1 MKDKLRKLK
10 IRQKMMLY
18 IMGATTLI
26 YVGLFS
32 YVGVNLKEKSL
43 DEAIKLADSYAMQKA
58 NDINARMQEDLSI
71 ARSMAVIL
79 ADYADLPTDTRFQMQ
94 KSLMTSILK
103 KYREY
108 DAIWLNWELS
118 AIDPEWSA
126 PYGRRR
132 ITYFWKDGVIQ
143 ETLET
148 IDTNGDDKS
157 GEYYR
162 LKMDMNEEMSE
173 PYISEDYIEGV
184 ANGEL
189 ITSPCVPIMK
199 NGKFIGLIGTDYSM
213 ANYAKV
219 VDDSQYEHGSS
230 FLVANSGMIASNKQK
245 DLITKSV
252 SELSYFNDEYQV
264 TKNIAEGKFTSY
276 IAYDE
281 TLGEDIYVS
290 FAPVALNRA
299 SLPWSV
305 GTVLRLKDINNTF
318 SIAFNFLITAGII
331 GFLLLSFIIWKISG
345 SFTNRIVVTN
355 EAMKELSIGNL
366 DTSLSIQVNSGD
378 EIGEM
383 QASLNQLLAQLSKK
397 AQFSQ
402 EIGEGNL
409 DAPFELSSEHDVLGM
424 SLMKMRDNLQNVI
437 NETNRVIRDAADD
450 GNFGTRVDEEGKTG
464 AWFEL
469 SASINNLLESFVAP
483 LIVLNKIIRAMADGD
498 LTQRYSDDVKGEIKE
513 MADNFNL
520 ALDNIDGLLHQI
532 SMSSGVV
539 DEASSEMKVT
549 TEEMRTNTSEIA
561 SAIAQM
567 SNGAQN
573 QVSKVDESSTLIEG
587 ILSSSNEMASKAETI
602 NNAAKDV
609 EERSGKGLEMMNKVV
624 FNMDDISAYSSKTQD
639 SIKILTDRSKEITRV
654 LGVITEIASQTNLLA
669 LNAAIEAAQ
678 AGDAGRGFAV
688 VAEEIRKL
696 AEDSRTSAKEIEI
709 LVSGV
714 QKDTKEA
721 ADIIEIMNASVKNG
735 SEASSE
741 ASDVFKQ
748 ILESA
753 TANLSYSEEI
763 LNDTKLQIGD
773 INEVVSLTESIVVI
787 AEETA
792 AGTEQVASSATEL
805 SSGMELFNEKTQSLA
820 TVAESLKEGVSMVKL
835 SGTAT
840 DNTAIFKMREAF
852 EHEKMLLDALLDYM
866 PDTIYFKDLECKFLR
881 NSMSHAKQMG
891 VDHPGQLI
899 GKSDFDFFGEHA
911 QRAYD
916 DEQRIIETGEP
927 VLNLEEKVDK
937 KDGTS
942 IYVSTTKLPLK
953 DKDGNTI
960 GTYGITRDITN
971 IKEATKK
978 ESEIRQQQI
987 QQHLAL
993 IKKQND
999 LFGDILNLV
1008 DYKIALKDPN
1018 GVIYLV
1024 NDAVAKDFGC
1034 PAADIIGKSD
1044 FDFYEKQFAEK
1055 IKEKEDE
1062 LVASREPVISLE
1074 KVKLND
1080 QVKYWFIR
1088 KVPILIP
1095 EFEDWGLLVIQNE
1108 IDESKVQE
1116 SSYITDLK
1124 GKFPNIT
1131 LEI

>member
-1 MKDKLRKLK
+1 ML
-10 IRQKMMLY
+10 LY
-18 IMGATTLI
+18 IMGAAALLYI
-26 YVGLFS
+26 GIFS
-32 YVGVNLKEKSL
+32 YVGSRLKEESKK
-43 DEAIKLADSYAMQKA
+43 EAIKLADSDALQKA
-58 NDINARMQEDLSI
+58 NNVNARMQEDISV
-71 ARSMAVIL
+71 ARSL
-79 ADYADLPTDTRFQMQ
+79 AITLGDYADLPAETRYSMQ
-94 KSLMTSILK
+94 KSLMTSFLQ
-103 KYREY
+103 KYSDY
-108 DAIWLNWELS
+108 DAIWMNWELS
-118 AIDPEWSA
+118 AIDPDWSL
-126 PYGRRR
+126 PYGRQR
-132 ITYFWKDGVIQ
+132 ITYFWKDGQIQ
-143 ETLET
+143 ETIET
-148 IDTNGDDKS
+148 LDTDGTNLVGD
-157 GEYYR
+157 YYR
-162 LKMDMNEEMSE
+162 LKSDLNEEMSE
-173 PYISEDYIEGV
+173 PYISEDYE
-184 ANGEL
+184 NGMTNEKL
-189 ITSPCVPIMK
+189 ITSPCIPVVK
-199 NGKFIGLIGTDYSM
+199 NNRFIGLVGTDYDVSVYSK
-213 ANYAKV
+213 AIE
-219 VDDSQYEHGSS
+219 DSKHKQGSS
-230 FLVANSGMIASNKQK
+230 YLIANSGMIASNGKKEMITRSVKELPYHQEEFGVLESIAKGQFVSYTTINK
-245 DLITKSV
+245 DT
-252 SELSYFNDEYQV
+252 
-264 TKNIAEGKFTSY
+264 
-276 IAYDE
+276 
-281 TLGEDIYVS
+281 GEEVYVS
-290 FAPVALNRA
+290 FAPIELNRA

-305 GTVLRLKDINNTF
+305 GTVLPLDEIGNTYMT
-318 SIAFNFLITAGII
+318 ALNFLISAGII
-331 GFLLLSFIIWKISG
+331 GFVLLGFIIWNIAG
-345 SFTNRIVVTN
+345 RFTNRIKATN
-355 EAMKELSIGNL
+355 HAMKELSYGNL
-366 DTSLSIQVNSGD
+366 DHSLNIEIETGD

-383 QASLNQLLAQLSKK
+383 QGSLNHLITQLSKK
-397 AQFSQ
+397 ADFSR

-409 DAPFELSSEHDVLGM
+409 DAPFEVASDNDVLGT
-424 SLMKMRDNLQNVI
+424 SLMKMRDNLQIVI
-437 NETNRVIRDAADD
+437 NETNGVIRDAAED
-450 GNFGTRVDEEGKTG
+450 GNFSTRVEEEGKQG

-469 SASINNLLESFVAP
+469 SASINNLLGSFVAP
-483 LIVLNKIIRAMADGD
+483 LITLNRIIRAMADGD
-498 LTQRYSDDVKGEIKE
+498 LTKRYEDDVKGEIKE

-539 DEASSEMKVT
+539 DEASAEMKVT

-602 NNAAKDV
+602 NNSAKNV
-609 EERSGKGLEMMNKVV
+609 AERSGKGLEMMNKVV

-639 SIKILTDRSKEITRV
+639 SIKVLTERSKEITRV

-696 AEDSRTSAKEIEI
+696 AEDSRTSAKEIEL

-721 ADIIEIMNASVKNG
+721 ADVIEIMNASVKNG

-748 ILESA
+748 ILDSA
-753 TANLSYSEEI
+753 TANLDYSEEI

-820 TVAESLKEGVSMVKL
+820 VVAETLKDGVSMVKL
-835 SGTAT
+835 SGTASE
-840 DNTAIFKMREAF
+840 NTAIFKMREAF

-866 PDTIYFKDLECKFLR
+866 PDTIYFKDLESKFIR

-891 VDHPGQLI
+891 LDNPRELI
-899 GKSDFDFFGEHA
+899 GKSDFDYFGEHA
-911 QRAYD
+911 QRAFD
-916 DEQRIIETGEP
+916 DEQRIIKTGEP
-927 VLNLEEKVDK
+927 ILNLEEEVDK
-937 KDGTS
+937 KDGDTV
-942 IYVSTTKLPLK
+942 YVSTTKLPLK

-960 GTYGITRDITN
+960 GTYGITRDITQ
-971 IKEATKK
+971 IKIATKR
-978 ESEIRQQQI
+978 EGEIRQQQM
-987 QQHLAL
+987 QEHLAM

-1034 PAADIIGKSD
+1034 PPSEIIGKSD
-1044 FDFYEKQFAEK
+1044 FDFYDKEFAEK
-1055 IKEKEDE
+1055 IKEKEGE
-1062 LVASREPVISLE
+1062 LVASRVPVISLE
-1074 KVKLND
+1074 KVKLQND
-1080 QVKYWFIR
+1080 VKYWFIR

-1108 IDESKVQE
+1108 VEEQKVKAKEYIAELQE
-1116 SSYITDLK
+1116 
-1124 GKFPNIT
+1124 KFPGMV